1 MGQLVHLVNRVKEQ
15 YFVLNFQLYK
25 GNKKM
30 IRFEYHLFVL
40 NKLQGSC
47 QVSVRFLS
55 EKYIIL

>member
-1 MGQLVHLVNRVKEQ
+1 MHLVNRVKEQ

-25 GNKKM
+25 GNKKDDTFLS
-30 IRFEYHLFVL
+30 IIFFVL